1 MESNQKAID
10 RVLYYSK
17 SILKYKKFIA
27 ELRKALMTS
36 ASLATV
42 IPSIDH
48 VQICIDQAG
57 RRIEECEQQAKL
69 FLSAIFQGKDFGYDT
84 FNHFTAD
91 ELRRGYL
98 LLKEVGS
105 NGDENRSTHVLF
117 ISEKVWRDHS
127 RIPRGT
133 LLEYEVA
140 IKLIY
145 PTPSTKIPDSK
156 DLGIE
161 KSPTYGRNRPN

>member
-1 MESNQKAID
+1 MKEKSNQKAID

-17 SILKYKKFIA
+17 NILKYKKFIA
-27 ELRKALMTS
+27 ELNKAQGTS

-42 IPSIDH
+42 IPSVDH
-48 VQICIDQAG
+48 LQSCMDQAR
-57 RRIEECEQQAKL
+57 RRIEECEEQAKL
-69 FLSAIFQGKDFGYDT
+69 FLAAILQGKNFGFDK
-84 FNHFTAD
+84 FNHFTAE

-105 NGDENRSTHVLF
+105 QGDADLSTHVLF
-117 ISEKVWRDHS
+117 ISEKIWRDHS
-127 RIPRGT
+127 TISRGT
-133 LLEYEVA
+133 LLEYEAA

-145 PTPSTKIPDSK
+145 PTPLLD
-156 DLGIE
+156 IE

>member
-27 ELRKALMTS
+27 ELRKALMT
-36 ASLATV
+36 ASSLPTV

-48 VQICIDQAG
+48 LQICIDQAG
-57 RRIEECEQQAKL
+57 RRIEECENQAKL
-69 FLSAIFQGKDFGYDT
+69 FLSAILQGKDFGYDK

-91 ELRRGYL
+91 ELKRGYL

-105 NGDENRSTHVLF
+105 NGDESRSTHVLF
-117 ISEKVWRDHS
+117 ISDKIVE
-127 RIPRGT
+127 RGT

-140 IKLIY
+140 IKLIR
-145 PTPSTKIPDSK
+145 PDSK
-156 DLGIE
+156 DLGNLDP
-161 KSPTYGRNRPN
+161 KKQPTYGRNRPN